1 MNTVDTN
8 VDTVINDG
16 MYPGIIRFG
25 GNTGTTNSFTGIDT
39 GNLTGGVFNGQT
51 LLEGN
56 NLSCF
61 FLQASMAGLADAAL
75 PLLEPIGQIMSYL
88 SDNLGPQISALNCP
102 QLKEFNNELFSSYPG
117 ASYKAQG
124 Q

>member
-8 VDTVINDG
+8 VDAVINNA

-25 GNTGTTNSFTGIDT
+25 GNTGTPNYFVGIDT
-39 GNLTGGVFNGQT
+39 GDLTGSVYNGVT

-61 FLQASMAGLADAAL
+61 LLLATQAGLMDSAS
-75 PLLEPIGQIMSYL
+75 PLLEPAGQFHEFL
-88 SDNLGPQISALNCP
+88 NRNLGPQISALGCP
-102 QLKEFNNELFSSYPG
+102 QLESFNNEILKKYFG
-117 ASYKAQG
+117 ASYTAEG